1 MKRRMSISLRLTLW
15 FSTAFIFGYFVFGIV
30 MYGEL
35 SYSLAAGRDKTLLRR
50 ADRAI
55 SLLKSCG
62 IGSAK
67 CAQGFDAFAS
77 GTPEGNLVHVLDEH
91 GKQVYPVTS
100 DARDTFPW
108 PANIASQDRT
118 YAKVQYDGSPFRVLS
133 EPTIIGDA
141 KYHVVIGG
149 QLRDN
154 RVLVNQFTVGL
165 LWAAPILLIFSAA
178 IGYFLSTRA
187 LKPVAKLISSFR
199 SISIGNLSRRLPSIQ
214 SGDELEALTE
224 TCNDMLSRLEL
235 AVGQITRFTADAS
248 HELRSP
254 ITYIYTQSEY
264 ALKNLPLDEE
274 STECFSEILRE
285 CEEATDLLTDMLM
298 LARCD
303 SGHSGMVFTRTDL
316 KGVLSDVY
324 RKAIPL
330 AEGKRH
336 RITFETS
343 RNEPA
348 WIMGDAPSLRRLF
361 WIMLDNAIKY
371 TPAGGQINVRL
382 QMNGNEAKVDI
393 QDNGIGIP
401 QESLSSIFDRFYRVD
416 KARNSSEG
424 SGLGLSIAKW
434 ISDMHRGDLSVKSF
448 ENIGSTFQVSFG
460 TISTNL

>member
-1 MKRRMSISLRLTLW
+1 MTRRMSLPLRLTLW
-15 FSTAFIFGYFVFGIV
+15 FSTAFIFGYLVFGAV
-30 MYGEL
+30 MYEQL

-55 SLLKSCG
+55 SLLKGCN
-62 IGSAK
+62 IGSPT
-67 CAQGFDAFAS
+67 CAQGFGAFAA
-77 GTPEGNLVHVLDEH
+77 GTPEGNLIHVVDEQGRQIYPATLDP
-91 GKQVYPVTS
+91 GDK
-100 DARDTFPW
+100 FPW
-108 PANIASQDRT
+108 PANITPESRT
-118 YAKVQYDGSPFRVLS
+118 YFKVKFDGSPFRVLS
-133 EPTIIGDA
+133 EPILVGDA
-141 KYHVVIGG
+141 KYHIVVAG

-154 RVLVNQFTVGL
+154 RVLVNQFAVGL
-165 LWAAPILLIFSAA
+165 FWAAPILLAFSAA

-187 LKPVAKLISSFR
+187 LKPVAKLISSVR
-199 SISIGNLSRRLPSIQ
+199 SISIGNLSRRLPPIR

-274 STECFSEILRE
+274 SAECFSEILRE

-303 SGHSGMVFTRTDL
+303 SGHSGMVFIRTDL
-316 KGVLSDVY
+316 TSVLNDVY

-336 RITFETS
+336 RITFESS
-343 RNEPA
+343 RNESA

-382 QMNGNEAKVDI
+382 RMIGNEAKVDI
-393 QDNGIGIP
+393 EDNGIGIP
-401 QESLSSIFDRFYRVD
+401 QESLSCIFDRFYRVD
-416 KARNSSEG
+416 KARTSTEG